1 MFQFVSLLLI
11 AGLVAAD
18 RVTKALVLKS
28 LAEQDPKPVING
40 VLRLRYVENSGAAFS
55 IFSDNTLMLTVFTA
69 LVLVLCLFI
78 LLTHKSKSKF
88 VNAGL
93 ILVIAGGIGNEIDR
107 IVSGCVIDFI
117 EPLFVNF
124 AVFNFADCCVT
135 VGAFMLIVYELYEFI
150 NEKRKTGKDKN
161 D

>member
-28 LAEQDPKPVING
+28 LAGQDPKPVING

-107 IVSGCVIDFI
+107 IASGCVIDFI